1 MAIDNQQ
8 LANMPAKLSSLIKE
22 PAEISVSHLKGVGAK
37 RAAQLERLGIR
48 TILDL
53 IYLMP
58 HRWEN
63 RGKLLKVEDLY
74 SLAGKLPKRVLV
86 RGQLTGIFER
96 RPGPR
101 RHLLTARLSGKDGRQ
116 AEAVWF
122 NQPYIKEALLKAGE
136 RITIAASPVI
146 RNGKLQLQ
154 SPRLET
160 GEIKECLPV
169 YPLTEGLAQGWLRTL
184 IKSACTEYLQF
195 VRDPLPGYI
204 TEAEGLMP
212 LHQAI
217 ETLHNPENL
226 DAAEAALARISFEK
240 AFIYQVMIQSGR
252 MQRFKEA
259 GVPLRNG
266 NGERRKLLDSLPFS
280 LTGDQKQALQEID
293 RDLES
298 PYPMRRLL
306 QGEVGSGKTILA
318 SLAALKA
325 VAAGY
330 QAVLMSPTEILA
342 RQSRDIFEKF
352 FAPLGINVRLLIGQM
367 RASEKK
373 QVIQELT
380 AGKPAVTVGTH
391 ALIQESVEF
400 TRLGLVIIDEQ
411 HRFGVLQRLSLTS
424 KGINPHILVMTAT
437 PIPRT
442 LVMALYGELE
452 QSVIKELPSG
462 RGRTATYLASEA
474 GRKRVYGHILK
485 ETEQGRQAY
494 IVCPA
499 IEENME
505 ADLTAAEEMFERLR
519 SGIFSD
525 KRLGLLHGR
534 MPAPHKEEVMS
545 AFRSGMLDILVATTV
560 VEVGV
565 DVPNATVMMV
575 ENADR
580 FGLAQLHQ
588 LRGRVGRGMHDAVC
602 VLMCDK
608 VSKQSEKRLKAF
620 SQTNDGF
627 KIAELDYRLRGPGNP
642 CGFEQHGF
650 ETARLIAGLE
660 EDLLERAI
668 DSAAKI
674 LESDPSL
681 QKSAHQGLKQSI
693 IPDIQIGY

>member
-1 MAIDNQQ
+1 MAIHNQQ
-8 LANMPAKLSSLIKE
+8 LATMPAKFPPVVKG
-22 PAEISVSHLKGVGAK
+22 PAEIPVSHLKGVGVK

-63 RGKLLKVEDLY
+63 RGELLGVEDLY
-74 SLAGKLPKRVLV
+74 SLTDRLPKRVLV
-86 RGQLTGIFER
+86 RGHLTGTFER

-101 RHLLTARLSGKDGRQ
+101 LHLLTVRLSGNDGRQ
-116 AEAVWF
+116 VEAVWF
-122 NQPYIKEALLKAGE
+122 NQPYIKEALLKGE
-136 RITIAASPVI
+136 EVVTISAAPVI

-154 SPRLET
+154 SPQLET
-160 GEIKECLPV
+160 GEIKKYLPV
-169 YPLTEGLAQGWLRTL
+169 YPLTDGLTQGWLRTL
-184 IKSACTEYLQF
+184 IKSACNEYLQF
-195 VRDPLPGYI
+195 IRDPLPGYI
-204 TEAEGLMP
+204 TEAEGLVP
-212 LHQAI
+212 LQQAL
-217 ETLHNPENL
+217 ETVHNPENL
-226 DAAEAALARISFEK
+226 DAADAALARISFEK

-252 MQRFKEA
+252 MQRFK
-259 GVPLRNG
+259 GVGAPLRNG
-266 NGERRKLLDSLPFS
+266 NGERSKLLDSLPFS
-280 LTGDQKQALQEID
+280 LTGDQRQALLEID
-293 RDLES
+293 RDLEA

-318 SLAALKA
+318 CLAALKA
-325 VAAGY
+325 VATGY

-342 RQSRDIFEKF
+342 RQSRDMFEELLS
-352 FAPLGINVRLLIGQM
+352 PLGINVGLLISQM
-367 RASEKK
+367 RTSEKK
-373 QVIQELT
+373 QVMQELA

-400 TRLGLVIIDEQ
+400 ARLGLVIIDEQ

-424 KGINPHILVMTAT
+424 KGINPHVLVMTAT

-452 QSVIKELPSG
+452 QSVIRELPPG

-474 GRKRVYGHILK
+474 GRERVYGHILK
-485 ETEQGRQAY
+485 EVEQGRQAY

-505 ADLTAAEEMFERLR
+505 ADLTAAEEMFKRLKN
-519 SGIFSD
+519 GIFSG

-545 AFRSGMLDILVATTV
+545 AFRSGMLDILVSTTV

-565 DVPNATVMMV
+565 DVPNATIMMV

-588 LRGRVGRGMHDAVC
+588 LRGRVGRGRYDAVC
-602 VLMCDK
+602 ILMCDK
-608 VSKQSEKRLKAF
+608 ASKQSEKRLKAF

-627 KIAELDYRLRGPGNP
+627 KIAELDYMLRGPGNP

-668 DSAAKI
+668 DSAAKV
-674 LESDPSL
+674 LERDPNL
-681 QKSAHQGLKQSI
+681 QKSIHQGLKQSI